1 MEAAPFKEQS
11 GKYSYFGGT
20 SVTRYGLTMINTQFL
35 CHCHV
40 LNGAKRHD
48 GAVLFQPHKL
58 PHKLRARGWSQP
70 LHSLHLTKTGE
81 QERNITQ
88 RYKPTKSCPSVS
100 SLWPIRECTRNT
112 TSGRHNVRA
121 ALFRQ
126 NDFSQRQA
134 DRIEII
140 KKPVHPDVVS
150 TDAESL
156 KDQFSYN
163 WYICLK
169 FTVHNISLNMVTS
182 YILR

>member
-20 SVTRYGLTMINTQFL
+20 WVTRYGPPSLIHRQFL
-35 CHCHV
+35 CHCHL

-48 GAVLFQPHKL
+48 SVVLFRSHTL
-58 PHKLRARGWSQP
+58 PQKLRARGWSQP

-81 QERNITQ
+81 QKRNITQ
-88 RYKPTKSCPSVS
+88 RYKPTKSCLSVS
-100 SLWPIRECTRNT
+100 SFWPLRERTRNI

-121 ALFRQ
+121 ALFHQ

-134 DRIEII
+134 DRIQII
-140 KKPVHPDVVS
+140 KKPVYPDVM
-150 TDAESL
+150 SL

-163 WYICLK
+163 RYICLK
-169 FTVHNISLNMVTS
+169 FTVHNISLNIVTS